1 MGALACFQEADK
13 RRRAM
18 SRPAVVALFLVCG
31 LLAMNV
37 MAEANGELFEED
49 VLVEEAAAPAKAA
62 TSTESSRAR
71 TWESRELDS
80 GDATKQLSAT
90 ASDQAA
96 QQKKQFAKI
105 AEQQKQAL
113 VKRHEINK
121 VARKEMRKAATTSA
135 KNSLNQA
142 ISGLTAHVKKM
153 AARAA
158 KLAAKSIS
166 KHTKFNHNNA
176 AAERKM
182 KMLEKDVVLL
192 LAAKKKAIHEAL
204 ISKQSY
210 EKKAQRYKAAVMG
223 KVKRAEGDIQ
233 TIQNK
238 LAGFKVAKA
247 RERITEARMHK
258 IAQNVVKQT
267 VSLKSKQQRV
277 ARLNQQ
283 HITALKKEKKTAIK
297 AKKSLK
303 QLVGHYKQKL
313 EVLKSTLKKLRKSP
327 EIGKAMAARI
337 SKAKAKMVRHAK
349 APRLQRSLKH
359 AEKNTKVLQI
369 AASKRESVLRVANK
383 AYVNLSGAVSRLKA
397 MAITQK
403 SVRLKAPKGSLT
415 ATATKTKSAIKTAIK
430 DVAKTSKIAF
440 RKAIIA
446 AAEKAASS
454 EANNQDTHQMTR
466 ESSKAVEVQPFDET
480 DFASEDEAT
489 SLSQAQLDKAA
500 QRLLHGAI

>member
-1 MGALACFQEADK
+1 MG
-13 RRRAM
+13 
-18 SRPAVVALFLVCG
+18 
-31 LLAMNV
+31 
-37 MAEANGELFEED
+37 
-49 VLVEEAAAPAKAA
+49 
-62 TSTESSRAR
+62 
-71 TWESRELDS
+71 
-80 GDATKQLSAT
+80 
-90 ASDQAA
+90 
-96 QQKKQFAKI
+96 
-105 AEQQKQAL
+105 
-113 VKRHEINK
+113 
-121 VARKEMRKAATTSA
+121 
-135 KNSLNQA
+135 
-142 ISGLTAHVKKM
+142 
-153 AARAA
+153 
-158 KLAAKSIS
+158 
-166 KHTKFNHNNA
+166 
-176 AAERKM
+176 
-182 KMLEKDVVLL
+182 
-192 LAAKKKAIHEAL
+192 
-204 ISKQSY
+204 
-210 EKKAQRYKAAVMG
+210 
-223 KVKRAEGDIQ
+223 KRAEGDIQ

-349 APRLQRSLKH
+349 ALRLQSTNISRLKRSLKH

-415 ATATKTKSAIKTAIK
+415 ATATKTKSAIKN
-430 DVAKTSKIAF
+430 VAKTSKIAF

>member
-37 MAEANGELFEED
+37 MAEANDELFEED

-96 QQKKQFAKI
+96 QQKKQFAKV

-113 VKRHEINK
+113 VKRHEINF
-121 VARKEMRKAATTSA
+121 RKK
-135 KNSLNQA
+135 
-142 ISGLTAHVKKM
+142 I

-192 LAAKKKAIHEAL
+192 HAAKKKAIHEAL

-210 EKKAQRYKAAVMG
+210 EKKAQRYKAAVLA
-223 KVKRAEGDIQ
+223 KV
-233 TIQNK
+233 
-238 LAGFKVAKA
+238 
-247 RERITEARMHK
+247 
-258 IAQNVVKQT
+258 
-267 VSLKSKQQRV
+267 
-277 ARLNQQ
+277 
-283 HITALKKEKKTAIK
+283 
-297 AKKSLK
+297 
-303 QLVGHYKQKL
+303 
-313 EVLKSTLKKLRKSP
+313 
-327 EIGKAMAARI
+327 
-337 SKAKAKMVRHAK
+337 
-349 APRLQRSLKH
+349 
-359 AEKNTKVLQI
+359 
-369 AASKRESVLRVANK
+369 
-383 AYVNLSGAVSRLKA
+383 
-397 MAITQK
+397 
-403 SVRLKAPKGSLT
+403 
-415 ATATKTKSAIKTAIK
+415 
-430 DVAKTSKIAF
+430 
-440 RKAIIA
+440 
-446 AAEKAASS
+446 
-454 EANNQDTHQMTR
+454 
-466 ESSKAVEVQPFDET
+466 
-480 DFASEDEAT
+480 
-489 SLSQAQLDKAA
+489 
-500 QRLLHGAI
+500 

>member
-37 MAEANGELFEED
+37 MAEANDELFEED

-96 QQKKQFAKI
+96 QQK
-105 AEQQKQAL
+105 KQAL

-210 EKKAQRYKAAVMG
+210 EKKAQRYKAAVLA

-349 APRLQRSLKH
+349 ALRLQSTNISRLKRSLKH

-454 EANNQDTHQMTR
+454 EANNQDTHQMTK

>member
-37 MAEANGELFEED
+37 MAEANDELFEED

-210 EKKAQRYKAAVMG
+210 EKKAQRYKAAVLA

-327 EIGKAMAARI
+327 EIGKA
-337 SKAKAKMVRHAK
+337 KMVRHAK
-349 APRLQRSLKH
+349 ALRLQSTNISRLKRSLKH

>member
-37 MAEANGELFEED
+37 MAEANDELFEED

-96 QQKKQFAKI
+96 QQK
-105 AEQQKQAL
+105 KQAL

-210 EKKAQRYKAAVMG
+210 EKKAQRYKAAVLA

-283 HITALKKEKKTAIK
+283 HITALKKEKK
-297 AKKSLK
+297 
-303 QLVGHYKQKL
+303 
-313 EVLKSTLKKLRKSP
+313 
-327 EIGKAMAARI
+327 
-337 SKAKAKMVRHAK
+337 
-349 APRLQRSLKH
+349 
-359 AEKNTKVLQI
+359 
-369 AASKRESVLRVANK
+369 
-383 AYVNLSGAVSRLKA
+383 
-397 MAITQK
+397 
-403 SVRLKAPKGSLT
+403 
-415 ATATKTKSAIKTAIK
+415 
-430 DVAKTSKIAF
+430 
-440 RKAIIA
+440 
-446 AAEKAASS
+446 
-454 EANNQDTHQMTR
+454 
-466 ESSKAVEVQPFDET
+466 
-480 DFASEDEAT
+480 
-489 SLSQAQLDKAA
+489 
-500 QRLLHGAI
+500 

>member
-37 MAEANGELFEED
+37 MAEANDELFEED

-210 EKKAQRYKAAVMG
+210 EKKAQRYKAAVLA

-327 EIGKAMAARI
+327 EIGKA
-337 SKAKAKMVRHAK
+337 KMVRHAK
-349 APRLQRSLKH
+349 ALRLQSTNISRLKRSLKH

-466 ESSKAVEVQPFDET
+466 ESSKAEEVQPFDET